1 MKPNLNEKPRC
12 PNKPCSRRPAA
23 SVTNYPLRPR
33 RRDARGRG
41 NAVRVVTAVCCEL
54 SVPPVDGDGCGG
66 GRSSGGGRWE
76 VQGGWLEYVCSF
88 VESALSARQSHAA
101 CVLSVLPRP
110 GDLCGFSPRGNAS
123 LSYKHDQYRVHQ
135 RRCCRRGRT
144 LTRNIE
150 MSSPSH
156 ETSETFAFLLF
167 QHAA

>member
-23 SVTNYPLRPR
+23 SVTNYPRRPR

-41 NAVRVVTAVCCEL
+41 NAVRVVTGVCCAVCASCRRRRLWRRQEQRWWA
-54 SVPPVDGDGCGG
+54 VGG
-66 GRSSGGGRWE
+66 AGRG
-76 VQGGWLEYVCSF
+76 LEYVCSF

-110 GDLCGFSPRGNAS
+110 GDLCGFSPRDNAS
-123 LSYKHDQYRVHQ
+123 LSYKHDQYRVHH
-135 RRCCRRGRT
+135 RWCCRRGRP
-144 LTRNIE
+144 LTGNIE

-156 ETSETFAFLLF
+156 ETSETIAFLLF
-167 QHAA
+167 QHAG